1 MYETQILFSDK
12 MATTWDKDYLKVIVL
27 MSDYK

>member
-1 MYETQILFSDK
+1 MRPKVLFSDK